1 MDTKP
6 GPGAIRMSVEGTS
19 LALHPDGALDV
30 ESASALS
37 TAIDT
42 AAHARPDAITID
54 LTNVTF
60 VDSSGLRVLVRAYRR
75 SRRDGFTLTVV
86 PGNPTVDKI
95 LRLTGLNRLFE
106 PLSDDVGP
114 APAAL

>member
-1 MDTKP
+1 MDTRT
-6 GPGAIRMSVEGTS
+6 GPGAVRMSVEGGS

-30 ESASALS
+30 VTAGALG

-42 AAHARPDAITID
+42 AAHARPAAITID
-54 LTNVTF
+54 LTDVTF
-60 VDSSGLRVLVRAYRR
+60 VDSTGLRVLVRAYRR

-114 APAAL
+114 APTAL